1 MNRNE
6 QIETLEA
13 TLTDEQAKF
22 LSLTDW
28 EPLPTQEIFDE
39 WLGEFL
45 TAWDSD
51 EAAMQKA
58 LTHLD
63 EILGN

>member
-6 QIETLEA
+6 QIKTLEA
-13 TLTDEQAKF
+13 NLTEEQAKF

-51 EAAMQKA
+51 EAAMEKA

-63 EILGN
+63 EMIAH

>member
-6 QIETLEA
+6 QIKTLEA
-13 TLTDEQAKF
+13 NLTDEQAKF

-51 EAAMQKA
+51 EAAMEKA
-58 LTHLD
+58 LAHLD
-63 EILGN
+63 EMIAH